1 MKNIVRKTKI
11 ETLTLEEKKKKKKKK
26 RELIFDD

>member
-26 RELIFDD
+26 KRADF